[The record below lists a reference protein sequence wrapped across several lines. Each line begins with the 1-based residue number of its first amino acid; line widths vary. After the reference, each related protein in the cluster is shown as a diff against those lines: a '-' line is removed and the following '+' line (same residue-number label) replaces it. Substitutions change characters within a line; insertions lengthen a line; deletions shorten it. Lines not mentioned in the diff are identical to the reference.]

1 MNFLKPLDDITP
13 SDLSLVGGK
22 AFNCAR
28 LKQAGFPVPDGVA
41 VAAETKESAAALAEL
56 HAWLNTLPQDSLF
69 AVRSSAADED
79 SAGHSFAGIH
89 VTKLNVSRA
98 GIESAAR
105 ACWASVE
112 SPQALAYRRAVGLPA
127 DYLRTGLLVQ
137 RMVQPVVSGV
147 AFTANPVTGAQ
158 DELVI
163 SASWGLGEA
172 LVGGYV
178 EPDEFRVRKSDT
190 TMLSARVGSK
200 RYRVAS
206 PGGISRLVE
215 TAEHERAKP
224 SLSEV
229 QVRELSAL
237 LLRVEKHFNA
247 PQDVEWCSD
256 GAKFW
261 VLQSRPVTGTARPPA
276 EIEWTRANLREVL
289 PDLASPQV
297 LSVVEHFLNRG
308 MRKYYGQLLAPERE
322 RGPMAKVFFGRSYF
336 NLSQFRHVSKL
347 SGMPPASFLRAIGHQ
362 AEIKPDDE
370 VTSFP
375 SLREF
380 LRALPDM
387 FRLAWLQVTLG
398 ALLRRELARMQ
409 EELGSVARWDPE
421 AFLSEPA
428 FEMWNERPTE
438 QLQVVLALGGVVLY
452 ESTLRKVCEKVGFP
466 YDRLLHAY
474 VAAGEKSVSA
484 QQAFDLLRLANQ
496 ARGEERVRNY
506 FLTGPQGFEKFRED
520 LRATEFLKEF
530 EAFLESYGHRGIYE
544 SDWALP
550 RYSED
555 PSPLLFAIR
564 KHVQAPECP
573 TPESLRT
580 EQDRHA
586 RDVWDEFEAK
596 LSRWQRLTRAIPA
609 LWLLRKIKQR
619 YMWREL
625 LRSEMVR
632 AGSAARRWHL
642 RLAER
647 FVERGWIEQPEDY
660 FFLTLEEAAR
670 GLREADFAGTFRT
683 LIAQRKTQYA
693 LWRELEMP
701 ALMRE
706 SELPVLMRRAM
717 ASRPETEVTVL
728 HGLCVSPGYA
738 KGEVVV
744 IREPSE
750 FARMK
755 RGAILVAPATDP
767 AWTPLF
773 TLASGLIVE
782 VGGTLS
788 HASTVAREYG
798 LPALANLKDATKLF
812 RDGDHVQLDATNGVV
827 RLITRPRAPK

>member
-1 MNFLKPLDDITP
+1 MSFVKPLDDVTP
-13 SDLSLVGGK
+13 SDLPLVGGK
-22 AFNCAR
+22 AYNCAR

-41 VAAETKESAAALAEL
+41 VSSEAKTSAASFDEL
-56 HAWLNTLPQDSLF
+56 HGWLEGLPKEALF

-79 SAGHSFAGIH
+79 SAGHSFAGLH
-89 VTKLNVSRA
+89 ETKLNVSPD
-98 GIESAAR
+98 GIDGAVR
-105 ACWASVE
+105 ACWASME
-112 SPQALAYRRAVGLPA
+112 SPQALAYRRAVGLPT

-163 SASWGLGEA
+163 TASWGLGEA

-178 EPDEFRVRKSDT
+178 EPDEFHVRKSDT
-190 TMLSARVGSK
+190 AILSVHLGSK

-206 PGGISRLVE
+206 ERGVSRLIE
-215 TAEHERAKP
+215 TVEHERAKS
-224 SLSEV
+224 SLTEE

-247 PQDVEWCSD
+247 PQDVEWCYD
-256 GAKFW
+256 GEKFW

-297 LSVVEHFLNRG
+297 LSVVEHMLNRG

-322 RGPMAKVFFGRSYF
+322 LGPMAKVFFGRSYF

-347 SGMPPASFLRAIGHQ
+347 SGTPTASFLRAIGHQ

-375 SLREF
+375 ALREF

-387 FRLAWLQVTLG
+387 FRLAWLQVRVG
-398 ALLRRELARMQ
+398 ALLRRELAGIQ
-409 EELGSVARWDPE
+409 EELDYLARLDLE
-421 AFLSEPA
+421 RFSSELA
-428 FEMWNERPTE
+428 NEMWDERPTE
-438 QLQVVLALGGVVLY
+438 HLQVVLALGGVVLY
-452 ESTLRKVCEKVGFP
+452 ESTLRKICEKVGFP
-466 YDRLLHAY
+466 YERLLHAY

-506 FLTGPQGFEKFRED
+506 FLNDPQGFEKFRED

-530 EAFLESYGHRGIYE
+530 EAFLDHYGHRGIYE

-564 KHVQAPECP
+564 EHVQAPECP

-580 EQDRHA
+580 DQDRHA
-586 RDVWDEFEAK
+586 RDVWDEFKAK
-596 LSRWQRLTRAIPA
+596 LSGWQRLTRALPA
-609 LWLLRKIKQR
+609 RWLLRKIKQR

-632 AGSAARRWHL
+632 AGSAARRWQL

-647 FVERGWIEQPEDY
+647 FVQRGWIEQPQDH

-683 LIAQRKTQYA
+683 LVAQRKAQYA
-693 LWRELEMP
+693 FWRQLEMP

-706 SELPVLMRRAM
+706 YELPVLMRRAM
-717 ASRPETEVTVL
+717 ASRPETEVTAL
-728 HGLCVSPGYA
+728 RGLCVSPGYA
-738 KGEVVV
+738 EGEVAV
-744 IREPSE
+744 IRAPTE

-827 RLITRPRAPK
+827 RLITRPRAAN